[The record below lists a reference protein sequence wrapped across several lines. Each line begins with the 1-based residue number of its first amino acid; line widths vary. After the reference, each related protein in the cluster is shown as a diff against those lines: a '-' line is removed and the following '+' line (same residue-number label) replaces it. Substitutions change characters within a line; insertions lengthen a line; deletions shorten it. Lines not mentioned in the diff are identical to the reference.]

1 MTATTAFYDLF
12 TDIQHFRQHVPGV
25 SADLEANELNS
36 SAIAARKQIRNIITP
51 ALWNILKNEQESEA
65 KDALTT
71 AFGNFIMSKNV
82 VFDAVAKRVSGG
94 ADIYKHEQETMR
106 REYLDNYFNAMDT
119 LLEILSTDET
129 YSDTWKDTTYAKL
142 IGELEI
148 TDTAELHSY
157 YGIDMSFLFFFRTMS
172 IQRELLLDGLADLF
186 TEAKTD
192 DQLIR
197 KLKLALA
204 QLIIAMALTRFDI
217 IELPATIR
225 SLFDEQKASR
235 SGRDEQNRVLALASE
250 LQENAMGIVAA
261 VQLALT
267 SGDGEDIVSETSFNR
282 PEDKIYLL
290 S

>member
-186 TEAKTD
+186 TEAKND

-267 SGDGEDIVSETSFNR
+267 AGDGEDIVSETSFNR